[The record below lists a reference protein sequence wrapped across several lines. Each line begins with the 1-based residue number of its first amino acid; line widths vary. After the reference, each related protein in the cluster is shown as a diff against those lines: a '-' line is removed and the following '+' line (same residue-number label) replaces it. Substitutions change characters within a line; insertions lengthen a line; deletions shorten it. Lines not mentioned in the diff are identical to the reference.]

1 MGDNKYYTLAEG
13 CPVASNK
20 MAVMIRDRKRQGG
33 GLGLL
38 QDTHLI
44 ETLAHFSRERIPER
58 VVHAKAVGSYG
69 EFEATRDCSDFTCA
83 SFLSKVGKKT
93 SVLQR
98 VSTVGAESGSADTSR
113 DVHGWS
119 MKLYTDEGNLDWVF
133 NNTPVF
139 FIRDPIKFPSMNRSH
154 KRNPRTHLP
163 DASMFWDFHIG
174 NPEGIHQLMVLFS
187 DRGTPKSP
195 RYMNSYSGHTYK
207 FTKADGSFKYAKIH
221 VKTQQGIQ
229 SFTREEATK
238 IAGENPDYMIQDMF
252 EAIERGDYP
261 VWNVYVQLMTP
272 EEAEK
277 YEVNIFDMTKVWSH
291 KDFPLQQIGRL
302 TMNRNP
308 QNYFADIEQAA
319 FSPSTMVPGFAASA
333 DPGKSRQFLNF
344 PPRISPK
351 LTCDSVL
358 QARLFAYPDAA
369 RYRLGVNYQQ
379 LPTNAAKVQVYCPFQ
394 RDGKMR
400 FDHNYGGD
408 PSYVGSTIKPTNFYQ
423 DVKGSNP
430 EALFLHT
437 EHEKWAGEVS
447 AYSSEITDA
456 DFVQPAALW
465 KLIGREPGHQDRLID
480 NLVLSIKDVK
490 YPDLRK
496 AVYGL
501 FSRVD
506 KVLGSKL
513 QERTEAAIKAA

>member
-13 CPVASNK
+13 TRFFNLGFVCLYLTIPRLPFASNK
-20 MAVMIRDRKRQGG
+20 AAVMMRDRQGG

-38 QDTHLI
+38 QDTQLI

-69 EFEATRDCSDFTCA
+69 EFEVTRDCSDFTCA
-83 SFLSKVGKKT
+83 SFLNKVGKKT
-93 SVLQR
+93 PVLQR
-98 VSTVGAESGSADTSR
+98 VSTVGAEAGSADTSR

-119 MKLYTDEGNLDWVF
+119 MKFYTDEGNLDWVF

-154 KRNPRTHLP
+154 KRHPQSHLP
-163 DASMFWDFHIG
+163 DASMVPSVLSRFHVG
-174 NPEGIHQLMVLFS
+174 NPEGIHQLLILFS
-187 DRGTPKSP
+187 DCGTPKSP

-207 FTKADGSFKYAKIH
+207 FTKADGSFKYTKIH
-221 VKTQQGIQ
+221 LKPQQGIQ
-229 SFTREEATK
+229 NFTCEEATK
-238 IAGENPDYMIQDMF
+238 IAGENPDYMIQVMF
-252 EAIERGDYP
+252 EVIERGDYS

-333 DPGKSRQFLNF
+333 DP
-344 PPRISPK
+344 
-351 LTCDSVL
+351 VL

-400 FDHNYGGD
+400 FDHNNGGD
-408 PSYVGSTIKPTNFYQ
+408 PSYVGSSIKPTRFYQ
-423 DVKGSNP
+423 DVNESNP
-430 EALFLHT
+430 GALYLHT
-437 EHEKWAGEVS
+437 DHEKWAGEVS

-456 DFVQPAALW
+456 NFVQPAALW
-465 KLIGREPGHQDRLID
+465 KVIGRDPGHQDRLIS
-480 NLVLSIKDVK
+480 NLASSIKSVK
-490 YPDLRK
+490 YPELRK
-496 AVYGL
+496 AVYSL
-501 FSRVD
+501 FSRVNKD
-506 KVLGSKL
+506 LGL
-513 QERTEAAIKAA
+513 MLRERTEASIKVAA